1 MHNWFDQVYSEN
13 TSLIKISNM
22 NYEASLPG
30 QKKKRVA
37 VKLTEDM
44 FSEKSEMRFQKN
56 VLWQIIRNTPNLMWI
71 IVTDSIEHMK
81 EKLPKDWAGSYSNCC
96 ILSYCKNQDDVERAI
111 AHTPFGKERLFG
123 LYIEDLDEEIDLS
136 GPDVEEKF
144 SVVIVGND
152 FMVESKPNH
161 PDWIKKISD
170 DCMDKVPM
178 FYEGFGKYRLHK
190 IIDNGITVPP
200 VGAQIREKLNEMM
213 IWSKDKWI
221 SSLPMERIKVR
232 KLFRPGCLVAVVNDE
247 RDWSG
252 MIQGMR
258 RKELPAAMM

>member
-1 MHNWFDQVYSEN
+1 MQNWFDQIYSEN
-13 TSLIKISNM
+13 TSLIKISNL

-30 QKKKRVA
+30 QKKKRVV

-44 FSEKSEMRFQKN
+44 FSETSDIKFRKN

-71 IVTDSIEHMK
+71 IVTDSIQHMK
-81 EKLPKDWAGSYSNCC
+81 DKLPVDWASSYSNCC
-96 ILSYCKNQDDVERAI
+96 ILSYCKNQQDIMRAFE
-111 AHTPFGKERLFG
+111 HTPSGKERLFG
-123 LYIEDLDEEIDLS
+123 LYIEDLEEQVDLS
-136 GPDVEEKF
+136 DPALEQKF

-152 FMVESKPNH
+152 FMGESKPNH

-170 DCMDKVPM
+170 DCFLRMPM
-178 FYEGFGKYRLHK
+178 FYEGFGKYSLHK

-200 VGAQIREKLNEMM
+200 VGAQIREKLNDMM
-213 IWSKDKWI
+213 VWSKDKWV

-232 KLFRPGCLVAVVNDE
+232 KLFQPGCLVAVANE
-247 RDWSG
+247 EKDWSG
-252 MIQGMR
+252 VIYGMP